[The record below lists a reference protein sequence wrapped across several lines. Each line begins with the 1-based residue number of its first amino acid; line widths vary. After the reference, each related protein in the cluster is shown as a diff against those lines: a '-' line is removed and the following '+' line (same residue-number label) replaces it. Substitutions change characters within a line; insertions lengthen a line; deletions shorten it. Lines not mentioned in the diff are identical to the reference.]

1 MEPVSDARIAEWA
14 AELDDENV
22 VAITLAGSYARGD
35 ATRYSDVDLIVYQ
48 RELRPTDAGYHLRY
62 RGDTLVSITRTTLDA
77 RRADLARPEAAK
89 WCVPGLR
96 QARILLD
103 KEGAFAALQAEAF
116 AWTWTS
122 ALQAQADA
130 FASAELAGYA
140 EEAHKIMG
148 GLLMDDDAQTVY
160 GSYGMVLGISKLV
173 STARGVLTE
182 TENVYF
188 RQVQEVMGLES
199 RWSTCFRAAVGLN
212 EGGTPRMRGLAA
224 LELYVETAR
233 LLEGILQPEHRA
245 VVEGAV
251 RLIEPVLNV
260 L

>member
-1 MEPVSDARIAEWA
+1 MKAVSDARFLEWA
-14 AELDDENV
+14 SELDDENV

-48 RELRPTDAGYHLRY
+48 RELRPTDVLYSLRY
-62 RGDTLVSITRTTLDA
+62 QDETLVSVTRTTLDA
-77 RRADLARPEAAK
+77 RRADLNRPEASI

-116 AWTWTS
+116 AWTWTPE
-122 ALQAQADA
+122 LQAQADA

-140 EEAHKIMG
+140 EEAHKILG
-148 GLLMDDDAQTVY
+148 GLLQNDDAQIVY
-160 GSYGMVLGISKLV
+160 GCYGMVLGIGKLI
-173 STARGVLTE
+173 STARGILIE

-188 RQVQEVMGLES
+188 RQLREVMGLES
-199 RWSTCFRAAVGLN
+199 RWSTCFRAAAGLN
-212 EGGTPRMRGLAA
+212 KGGTPRMRGLAA

-233 LLEGILQPEHRA
+233 LLEGILEPEHRA

-251 RLIEPVLNV
+251 RLIEPVVNV

>member
-1 MEPVSDARIAEWA
+1 MDAVPDARIARWA
-14 AELDDENV
+14 AELDDDNV
-22 VAITLAGSYARGD
+22 VAITLAGSYARGY

-48 RELRPTDAGYHLRY
+48 REMRPADEDYSLRY
-62 RGDTLVSITRTTLDA
+62 RGETLVSITRTTLDA
-77 RRADLARPEAAK
+77 KHTELSRPDAAI

-96 QARILLD
+96 QARVLLD

-116 AWTWTS
+116 AWTWTPS
-122 ALQAQADA
+122 LQAQADA

-140 EEAHKIMG
+140 EEAHKILG
-148 GLLMDDDAQTVY
+148 GLLRDDDSQMVY
-160 GSYGMVLGISKLV
+160 GSYGMVLGISRLV
-173 STARGVLTE
+173 STARGTLIE
-182 TENVYF
+182 SENVYF
-188 RQVQEVMGLES
+188 RQLQEVMGLES
-199 RWSTCFRAAVGLN
+199 RWSAAFRTAAGLN
-212 EGGTPRMRGLAA
+212 VGGTPRMRGLAA

-233 LLEGILQPEHRA
+233 LLEGILEPEHRA